1 MKKSLL
7 KNLSFFIGGITLL
20 VTGLMYV
27 LITDLY
33 LSNSSV
39 YLLLGII
46 LALSGSICFILSESF
61 RDKIKVFYI
70 LKGIGIFMSIGFI
83 VFLFLFM
90 KTEIF
95 GTNTYFKL
103 FKKYQGRT
111 IWFLSRKFQS
121 SDTQQIVCSIK
132 PIYIVNIVL
141 AITAVLIQ
149 GANLGM
155 NIIFGVEE

>member
-20 VTGLMYV
+20 VTGLIYV

-46 LALSGSICFILSESF
+46 LALAGSVCFILAESF
-61 RDKIKVFYI
+61 KDKIKVFYI
-70 LKGIGIFMSIGFI
+70 LKGIGIVMSIGFI

-90 KTEIF
+90 KTDIF
-95 GTNTYFKL
+95 STNTYLKL

-111 IWFLSRKFQS
+111 IWFLSKKFQS
-121 SDTQQIVCSIK
+121 NEVQLIACSIK

-141 AITAVLIQ
+141 SITAVLIQ
-149 GANLGM
+149 GANIGM